1 MDKTVVDHNDKFS
14 NLKLHVI
21 VFQFTKVVVH
31 THYLYHIY
39 VILYFRTFSCICF
52 ISHNYI
58 CSCPNVQ
65 EHLTKDEDQQDRRA
79 YNGASAYY
87 GREGLLW
94 DLYYGE
100 DLHNGGLLEG
110 ASY

>member
-1 MDKTVVDHNDKFS
+1 M
-14 NLKLHVI
+14 KLHVI

-31 THYLYHIY
+31 TGDHYLYHIY
-39 VILYFRTFSCICF
+39 IISYFLIFSCICF
-52 ISHNYI
+52 IRTI
-58 CSCPNVQ
+58 VFVFVQ
-65 EHLTKDEDQQDRRA
+65 EHLTKVEDQQDRRA

-100 DLHNGGLLEG
+100 DLHYGGLL
-110 ASY
+110 